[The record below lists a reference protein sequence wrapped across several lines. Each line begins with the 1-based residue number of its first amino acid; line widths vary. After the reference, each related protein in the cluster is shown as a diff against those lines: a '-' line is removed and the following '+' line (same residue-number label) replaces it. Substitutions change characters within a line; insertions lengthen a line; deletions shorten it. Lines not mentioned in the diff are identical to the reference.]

1 MGQVCGSGAKKDGE
15 KTVESPQ
22 KNVEKKPVAVSKQ
35 EPVVSDIEKR
45 EPEAAQ
51 KQLDPFF
58 DLIMNEMLAKNEFPT
73 ETYKEIMAADH
84 QPMCVKHCN
93 EELFNKLKDKKS
105 SGKAEWTMARTINS
119 GIQNPTS
126 FVGCH
131 VGDMESYD
139 DFQEFW
145 YPLIEEYHKGFIVN
159 EPKREE
165 ISTAERFDINKL
177 PKLNDAAKARIVST
191 RIRCAR
197 NLADFPLNP
206 GAPNVDSRQQILE
219 LLESVYSEF
228 PEEFKGK
235 LHKHEVMSEEERE
248 GLVKAHFL
256 FRGKDVMQAASGYHQ
271 FWPKGRGIFVRE
283 DQKFLNWINEGDHIR
298 IISMEKSSDVEAVFQ
313 RLGEGA
319 RLVEDGIR
327 AATNKTADEP
337 VFMFHPKLGS
347 VTCCPSNLGSGL
359 RAGVFLQIPNLLAD
373 KGFEAIDEM
382 CRAEYHCQIR
392 GTGGEHSSPGAG
404 GEVDVSNWRRIGF
417 WEYELVTDMVTCVN
431 ALAEMEAALSG
442 GEEVP
447 EDVPAVEEAVVVEEP
462 AAIIATEEVIDEF
475 EEPEDEVEAAPVE
488 AETKESDLG
497 EIND

>member
-1 MGQVCGSGAKKDGE
+1 MGAGCMTGDRKKDGG
-15 KTVESPQ
+15 KKVESPI
-22 KNVEKKPVAVSKQ
+22 EIKPVADQKQ
-35 EPVVSDIEKR
+35 DDIEKR
-45 EPEAAQ
+45 DPEAANE
-51 KQLDPFF
+51 LDPFF
-58 DLIMNEMLAKNEFPT
+58 DLIMNDQLANNEFPT
-73 ETYKEIMAADH
+73 ETYKEIVASDH

-105 SGKAEWTMARTINS
+105 LGKAQWTMARTINS

-139 DFQEFW
+139 NFSEFW

-177 PKLNDAAKARIVST
+177 PKLSEEAKMRIVST

-206 GAPNVDSRQQILE
+206 GAPTAESRQQILE
-219 LLESVYSEF
+219 LLEGVYSKLPKDF
-228 PEEFKGK
+228 TGK

-298 IISMEKSSDVEAVFQ
+298 IISMEKSSDVEAVFE
-313 RLGEGA
+313 RLGEGI
-319 RLVEDGIR
+319 RLVENGIR
-327 AATNKTADEP
+327 EATNKKADES

-359 RAGVFLQIPNLLAD
+359 RGGVFLQIPNLLAD
-373 KGFEAIDEM
+373 QGFEAIDKM
-382 CRAEYHCQIR
+382 CREKYHCQIR

-417 WEYELVTDMVTCVN
+417 WEYELVTDMIVCVN
-431 ALAEMEAALSG
+431 ALAEMEAELSG
-442 GEEVP
+442 GEAVP
-447 EDVPAVEEAVVVEEP
+447 DEDEPVVIVEAPKVEEAAPKVEEAAPKVEEAAPKVEEAAP
-462 AAIIATEEVIDEF
+462 AEVIDEF
-475 EEPEDEVEAAPVE
+475 EEPD
-488 AETKESDLG
+488 S
-497 EIND
+497 

>member
-1 MGQVCGSGAKKDGE
+1 MTGDRNKGGDTTVDSPEKKE
-15 KTVESPQ
+15 
-22 KNVEKKPVAVSKQ
+22 NKPVA
-35 EPVVSDIEKR
+35 D
-45 EPEAAQ
+45 Q
-51 KQLDPFF
+51 KQGKPAEVAKPAAEEVKDKKPDPFF
-58 DLIMNEMLAKNEFPT
+58 DLIMNENLAKNEFPLD
-73 ETYKEIMAADH
+73 EYNKILESDH
-84 QPMCVKHCN
+84 QPLCVKHCTP
-93 EELFNKLKDKKS
+93 ELFDKLKDVKS

-139 DFQEFW
+139 DFADFW
-145 YPLIEEYHKGFIVN
+145 YPLIEEYHKGFVVN

-165 ISTAERFDINKL
+165 ITTAERFDINRL
-177 PKLNDAAKARIVST
+177 PKLSDEARRRIVST

-206 GAPNVDSRQQILE
+206 GAPTVESRKKILE
-219 LLESVYSEF
+219 LLESVYADF
-228 PEEFKGK
+228 PEEFAGK

-271 FWPKGRGIFVRE
+271 FWPQGRGIFVRE

-298 IISMEKSSDVEAVFQ
+298 IISMEKGSDVEAVFQ
-313 RLGEGA
+313 RLGQGVK
-319 RLVEDGIR
+319 LVEDGIR
-327 AATNKTADEP
+327 AKSGKGEDEP

-359 RAGVFLQIPNLLAD
+359 RGGVFLQLPLLLKE
-373 KGFEAIDEM
+373 KGFEAIDKLAREK
-382 CRAEYHCQIR
+382 YHCQIR

-417 WEYELVTDMVTCVN
+417 WEYELVTDMITCVN
-431 ALAEMEAALSG
+431 ALAKMEANLAAGL
-442 GEEVP
+442 P
-447 EDVPAVEEAVVVEEP
+447 AEDGMEEP
-462 AAIIATEEVIDEF
+462 EAPEENVAEEINEF
-475 EEPEDEVEAAPVE
+475 EEPEDE
-488 AETKESDLG
+488 
-497 EIND
+497 N